1 MKILITGA
9 TGLIGS
15 ELIKKL
21 LENKHTV
28 HFLTTSKNKIINNSN
43 LKGFYW
49 NIEQKEIDSKCMDG
63 VEVIIHLAGASISKR
78 WTNQYKNEILSSRID
93 SMDLIFKYLKENT
106 NQVKHFISASG
117 TAIYPESFSTV
128 YDETSTE
135 MEDSYLSRV
144 VQKWEEK
151 AKSFEE
157 LGIKVAMLRTGIVLS
172 NKGGALP
179 EMVKPIK
186 LGFGAIMG
194 TGKQIQSWIH
204 INDLVN
210 LYTFILEN
218 NFQGVYNAIAPN
230 IISNKEMTKDIAQ
243 ALNKPLWLLA
253 IPQFFMKFILG
264 EMSYLLFS
272 SKCISSSKVLHLGF
286 QFEFATFKKAF
297 MQLYA

>member
-15 ELIKKL
+15 ELVKKL
-21 LENKHTV
+21 LERKHTV
-28 HFLTTSKNKIINNSN
+28 HFLTTSKSKIINNPN

-49 NIEQKEIDSKCMDG
+49 NIDQKEIDSKCMDE
-63 VEVIIHLAGASISKR
+63 VEAIIHLAGASISKR

-93 SMDLIFKYLKENT
+93 SMDLIFKYLKDNP
-106 NQVKHFISASG
+106 NQVKHLISASG
-117 TAIYPESFSTV
+117 TAIYPESYSIV
-128 YDETSTE
+128 YDETSIE

-179 EMVKPIK
+179 EIVKPIK
-186 LGFGAIMG
+186 LGFGAMMG
-194 TGKQIQSWIH
+194 TGKQVQSWIH
-204 INDLVN
+204 LNDLVK

-218 NFQGVYNAIAPN
+218 NFHGVYNAVAPN
-230 IISNKEMTKDIAQ
+230 SISNKEMTKEIALV
-243 ALNKPLWLLA
+243 LNKPLWLPA

-272 SKCISSSKVLHLGF
+272 SKCISSSKVVHLGF
-286 QFEFATFKKAF
+286 QFEFTTFKKAF
-297 MQLYA
+297 KQLYT

>member
-15 ELIKKL
+15 ELVKKL

-172 NKGGALP
+172 NIGGALP

-243 ALNKPLWLLA
+243 ALNKPLWLPA